1 MPTAAQLKRRPSPE
15 AMQLLLD
22 EIAPGGRVI
31 AITRLRGGIS
41 CGMHGVNITERS
53 GAKLRIVVRR
63 YNDYWAKNEPQ
74 IAHREFRILKALEKA
89 GIPAPRPIWG
99 DTDDTTFGTPTIVQ
113 TWLPGRANIAPTNV
127 DTYLN
132 RLAEALAQL
141 HQADFDS
148 TDAVYLKM
156 KSLEIAENIK
166 SEKLIARCLQHPAGE
181 HILKTLDESLP
192 TMSTPTLIHNDFW
205 PGNTVWSRGKLT
217 GITDW
222 ENPVLGEPA
231 FDVAYCRMDLT
242 LIFGLA
248 AANQFRSHYEDVTG
262 ARLNA
267 PHFWDLLIA
276 TQELPDP
283 ADHYLPG
290 YRDLGRTDITK
301 RETRRRYQEFIT
313 QALAQSS

>member
-1 MPTAAQLKRRPSPE
+1 MPTAAQLKRRPGPD
-15 AMQLLLD
+15 AMRHLLD
-22 EIAPGGRVI
+22 EIAPGGRVT

-41 CGMHGVNITERS
+41 CGMHGVNITERT

-63 YNDYWAKNEPQ
+63 YNDYWAEKEPQ
-74 IAHREFRILKALEKA
+74 IAHGEFRTLKALEKA
-89 GIPAPRPIWG
+89 GIPAPRPIWV

-113 TWLPGRANIAPTNV
+113 TWLPGRANIAPTNL

-141 HQADFDS
+141 HQADFHPSD
-148 TDAVYLKM
+148 TAHLKK
-156 KSLEIAENIK
+156 KSGELAENIK
-166 SEKLIARCLQHPAGE
+166 SEKLIARCLKHPAGE
-181 HILKTLDESLP
+181 QILKALDESLP
-192 TMSTPTLIHNDFW
+192 TMSNPILIHNDFW

-222 ENPVLGEPA
+222 EYPALGEPA
-231 FDVAYCRMDLT
+231 YDVAYCRMDLT

-248 AANQFRSHYEDVTG
+248 AADHFRSHYEDITG

-276 TQELPDP
+276 AQELPDP
-283 ADHYLPG
+283 TDHYLPG
-290 YRDLGRTDITK
+290 YHDLGRTDITK
-301 RETRRRYQEFIT
+301 PETRRRYQEFIN